1 MNIGVLGSGAR
12 EHALQ
17 WVLQKSPDAET
28 VFCLP
33 GNGGTHPNMAVDPMD
48 ANAVRAAC
56 ERLNIDLLVVG
67 PEGPLAAGLVDAFE
81 GHRTRVFG
89 PSQQAARL
97 ESSKIWSKAFMQQYG
112 IPTASSAIVN
122 TKEGFATFAAKH
134 GHRAVLK
141 ADGLAAGKGVAVCR
155 HREELLR
162 AWKRVAAMGSEG
174 GEGLLAEQVLD
185 GWELSVHILTDGNT
199 WCLFP
204 SSQDH
209 KPLLDQDL
217 GPNTGGMGAFSPVEG
232 CTSGLMAQIA
242 ERIID
247 PTLQGLRD
255 RSIPYCG
262 FLYFGLMIT
271 PEGPFLLEYNVRLG
285 DPEAQVLLPALT
297 SDLACSLMCC
307 LDGTLD
313 SHALAFDER
322 VFASVVLASPGYPDA
337 PGIGHLIS
345 GIERAAETALVFHA
359 GTTSDHSGLRTSG
372 GRVLGVVGQGE
383 TLSEALDQAYTA
395 CREIAFSGMHYR
407 TDIGRRSL
415 Q

>member
-33 GNGGTHPNMAVDPMD
+33 GNGGTCPNIAVDPMD
-48 ANAVRAAC
+48 ARAVRATC

-97 ESSKIWSKAFMQQYG
+97 ESSKIWSKAFMQRCG
-112 IPTASSAIVN
+112 IPTASSVIVN
-122 TKEGFATFAAKH
+122 TAEGFAAFAAKH

-141 ADGLAAGKGVAVCR
+141 ADGLAAGKGVAVCFD
-155 HREELLR
+155 REELLP
-162 AWKRVAAMGSEG
+162 AWKRIAALGSE

-232 CTSGLMAQIA
+232 CTSDLMAQIA
-242 ERIID
+242 ECIIE

-255 RSIPYCG
+255 RSISYCG

-271 PEGPFLLEYNVRLG
+271 SEGPSLLEYNVRLG

-297 SDLACSLMCC
+297 SDLACALMRC

-313 SHALAFDER
+313 PHTLAFEHR
-322 VFASVVLASPGYPDA
+322 SFASVVLASPGYPDA
-337 PGIGHLIS
+337 PQIGHSLS

-359 GTTSDHSGLRTSG
+359 GTTNDRHGLRTSG
-372 GRVLGVVGQGE
+372 GRVLGVVGDGE
-383 TLSEALDQAYTA
+383 ILTEALDQAYAA

-415 Q
+415 L